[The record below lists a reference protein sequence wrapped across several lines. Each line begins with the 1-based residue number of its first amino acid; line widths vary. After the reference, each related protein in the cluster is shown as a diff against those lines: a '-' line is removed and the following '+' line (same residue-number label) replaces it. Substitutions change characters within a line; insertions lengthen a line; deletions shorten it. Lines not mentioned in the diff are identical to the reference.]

1 MGKCK
6 ECNIKISWQ
15 YPLVE
20 FITPLLF
27 ILLYL
32 KFGFSFMFFQY
43 IILFSVGI
51 IIFFID
57 LYHQIIPDTLS
68 LPLIPLGILLSL
80 HPSAGVN
87 VKDSLAGAIT
97 GFLLFYFLAWSY
109 WRFRNKMGLGGGD
122 IKLIAGL
129 GAFIGLVGLIF
140 VILISS
146 VTALITIL
154 AIRYDINKQFSFG
167 PFMIFAVVI
176 YVLYGHNVIMW
187 YLSLY

>member
-1 MGKCK
+1 
-6 ECNIKISWQ
+6 
-15 YPLVE
+15 
-20 FITPLLF
+20 
-27 ILLYL
+27 
-32 KFGFSFMFFQY
+32 
-43 IILFSVGI
+43 
-51 IIFFID
+51 
-57 LYHQIIPDTLS
+57 
-68 LPLIPLGILLSL
+68 
-80 HPSAGVN
+80 
-87 VKDSLAGAIT
+87 
-97 GFLLFYFLAWSY
+97 
-109 WRFRNKMGLGGGD
+109 MGLGGGD